1 MTGNRTNSLINNIEQ
16 VEVLKGPNAVLYGGA
31 SGSLGGIVNIIRKK
45 PQAERL
51 TDVAYKIG
59 AWDTH
64 HAALGTSG
72 QVFNLAR
79 LLYRFDT
86 AFQHVD
92 GWRQAGSD
100 RFNATP
106 SLTWVPSDALRV
118 AVHESFSRDKFKLDG
133 GIPYLLLNTLPNY
146 PLDRRFN
153 PSTDFELAR
162 DWQNQVVVHANLTP
176 RFQFRNTF
184 FNRSARDQYLDAET
198 LGYNATTNILTRGEL
213 YFQHNRRPISNR
225 ADLLGDFQTGQ
236 LRHRFMV
243 GHAFDNAYNYT
254 NRTGSAPG
262 TSNSGLLPIPSVNVL
277 DFIKDDFVD
286 PAPTYTN
293 FPRTR
298 VDYSTSRINGGYWQ
312 DQIDVTSRLRI
323 NLAGRFDHYDR
334 NAHND
339 TWNNDVFV
347 SEGAAT
353 LGKQDAYSDRY
364 GAVYAL
370 TQAHWLYAASAT
382 QFSPNFQIPADGS
395 TLEPTTARSF
405 EVGHKF
411 ETARGRLTATTAFRR
426 VVEENKVI
434 SLGAGLF
441 SQAGQ
446 ASTRALDLDLEGQMG
461 HGVRAVLSYGYAD
474 ALYDNFRTGNTDLA
488 GKRQQ
493 LGPRHT
499 SRAWG
504 TRSFRLNQL
513 SSVTVGLGA
522 RYVGEYFTDSAN
534 TITLP
539 SRFTLDGLVSFRIRE
554 LDLALNLINL
564 TNNERYYVSNINSG
578 NQFYPGQP
586 FNATLTLRYQ
596 FH

>member
-1 MTGNRTNSLINNIEQ
+1 M
-16 VEVLKGPNAVLYGGA
+16 
-31 SGSLGGIVNIIRKK
+31 
-45 PQAERL
+45 
-51 TDVAYKIG
+51 
-59 AWDTH
+59 
-64 HAALGTSG
+64 
-72 QVFNLAR
+72 FNLPR

-86 AFQHVD
+86 AFQHAD
-92 GWRQAGSD
+92 GWRQAGAD

-106 SLTWVPSDALRV
+106 ALTWVASDAVRV
-118 AVHESFSRDKFKLDG
+118 AVHFESFSRDKFKLDG
-133 GIPYLLLNTLPNY
+133 HPYLLLNSLPNY

-184 FNRSARDQYLDAET
+184 FNRIGRDQYLDAET

-225 ADLLGDFQTGQ
+225 ADLLGDFKTGQ

-243 GHAFDNAYNYT
+243 GHAFDNQYNYS

-277 DFIKDDFVD
+277 DFVNDGFVD

-298 VDYSTSRINGGYWQ
+298 VDHSTSRINGGYRQ
-312 DQIDVTSRLRI
+312 DQVDVTSRLRV
-323 NLAGRFDHYDR
+323 NVAGRFDHYDR

-347 SEGAAT
+347 SEGPVT
-353 LGKQDAYSDRY
+353 LGTQNKYSDRY

-370 TQAHWLYAASAT
+370 NDAHWLYAASAT

-395 TLEPTTARSF
+395 SLEPTTARSF

-411 ETARGRLTATTAFRR
+411 ETARGRLTASTAFRR
-426 VVEENKVI
+426 VVEKNKVI

-446 ASTRALDLDLEGQMG
+446 ASTRALDFDLEGQAG
-461 HGVRAVLSYGYAD
+461 HGVRTVLSYGYAD
-474 ALYDNFRTGNTDLA
+474 ALYDDFRSGNTNLS
-488 GKRQQ
+488 GKQQQ

-499 SRAWG
+499 ARVWG
-504 TRSFRLNQL
+504 TRSFRVGAVERHRRARRPLRWQVLHRFGQHHHAAERFHARWPRQL
-513 SSVTVGLGA
+513 PGPRLRSGGQPGEPDQQRAVLRLEHQLGESVLSGTAVQRHADAPLPVPLGQRDCLGA
-522 RYVGEYFTDSAN
+522 AATVAALFADRR
-534 TITLP
+534 P
-539 SRFTLDGLVSFRIRE
+539 P
-554 LDLALNLINL
+554 LAG
-564 TNNERYYVSNINSG
+564 RGV
-578 NQFYPGQP
+578 
-586 FNATLTLRYQ
+586 
-596 FH
+596 